1 MNYPLQ
7 LSFKILA
14 IAQQVSMTDSS
25 GAQIAYVKQK
35 AFKLKEDVQVFADK
49 EQTRLLFTVKADRIL
64 DFNARYQFADAQG
77 NPLGSVKR
85 QGMKSLWKTHY
96 DIMDQNDMV
105 VLSINE
111 ENAWIKVWD
120 AVLGEIP
127 IIGIFTGYLFNPAYL
142 ITRPDGSV
150 ILRLAKKPAFLEGK
164 FELQKKGEPTPDE
177 ETRALL
183 GMLMMLLLERG
194 KG

>member
-14 IAQQVSMTDSS
+14 IAQQVSMTDAS

-49 EQTRLLFTVKADRIL
+49 EQTRLLFTIKADRIL
-64 DFNARYQFADAQG
+64 DFNARYQLSDAQG

-96 DIMDQNDMV
+96 DVMDQNDMV
-105 VLSINE
+105 VLSIKE
-111 ENAWIKVWD
+111 ENAWVKVWD

-127 IIGIFTGYLFNPAYL
+127 VIGMFTGYLFHPAFL
-142 ITRPDGSV
+142 ITRPDESV
-150 ILRLAKKPAFLEGK
+150 ILRLVKKPAFFEGK
-164 FELQKKGEPTPDE
+164 FELEKKGEPTPDE

-183 GMLMMLLLERG
+183 GMLMMLLLERSRG
-194 KG
+194 

>member
-7 LSFKILA
+7 LSFKLLA
-14 IAQQVSMTDSS
+14 IAQQVSMVDAS

-49 EQTRLLFTVKADRIL
+49 EQTRLLFTIKADRIL

-77 NPLGSVKR
+77 NPLGSIKR

-96 DIMDQNDMV
+96 DIMDQSDMV
-105 VLSINE
+105 VMSVRE
-111 ENAWIKVWD
+111 ENAWVKVWD
-120 AVLGEIP
+120 ALLGEVP
-127 IIGIFTGYLFNPAYL
+127 ILGMFTGYLFNPAYL
-142 ITRPDGSV
+142 ITRPDGSL
-150 ILRLAKKPAFLEGK
+150 ILRLAKKPAFFEGK

-183 GMLMMLLLERG
+183 GMLMMLLLERS

>member
-14 IAQQVSMTDSS
+14 IAQQVSMVDAS

-49 EQTRLLFTVKADRIL
+49 EQTRLLFTIKADRIL

-77 NPLGSVKR
+77 NPLGSIKR

-96 DIMDQNDMV
+96 DIMDQNDNI
-105 VLSINE
+105 VLSVHE
-111 ENAWIKVWD
+111 ENPWVKVGD

-127 IIGIFTGYLFNPAYL
+127 IIGMFTGYLFNPAYL
-142 ITRPDGSV
+142 IARPDQSV
-150 ILRLAKKPAFLEGK
+150 ILRLAKKPAFFEGK
-164 FELQKKGEPTPDE
+164 FELQKKGDPTPDE

-183 GMLMMLLLERG
+183 GMLMMLLIERT